1 MTAKLFTDHELGDP
15 FMAMIINTRFNAFL
29 SAYARLK
36 GLSYA
41 EVCVDAREVLRAA
54 EITQP
59 GDEPGG
65 EV

>member
-15 FMAMIINTRFNAFL
+15 FMAMIINTRFCGFL

-36 GLSYA
+36 GLTYA
-41 EVCVDAREVLRAA
+41 EVCTDAREVLRAV

-65 EV
+65 EQ

>member
-1 MTAKLFTDHELGDP
+1 MTAKLFTDYELGDP

-36 GLSYA
+36 GLTYA
-41 EVCVDAREVLRAA
+41 EVCTDAREVLRAV

-65 EV
+65 EQ

>member
-15 FMAMIINTRFNAFL
+15 FMAMIINTRFCGFL

-41 EVCVDAREVLRAA
+41 EVCADAREVLRAA

-65 EV
+65 EQ